1 MASIFF
7 SYSHEDELYRDQLE
21 KHLSMLK
28 RQGLIDGWHD
38 RRILAGTDFAQEID
52 AKLEDANVVLLLVS
66 ASFLASDYCYG
77 VEMKRALERHKAG
90 EARVIPV
97 IVRPCDWHSAP
108 FGQLVAAPRDG
119 KAITTWANV
128 DEAYADVARQVREV
142 VERLPAAGRPPPPP
156 PARSGVDPS
165 SARSIQAPRSSNLR
179 LRQEFTEA
187 DKDKYLHDAF
197 EFLAD
202 FFEAS
207 LAELQLRHSDVECRY
222 KRVDA
227 NTFTGAVFRSGKKM
241 AECSVSLGG
250 GFRQG
255 GITYS
260 SDASSRGGSFN
271 EMLSPDNDDQ
281 VLFFKPLGM
290 PSHILA
296 EKKLS
301 IEQAAEYYWDL
312 LVSRLQ

>member
-52 AKLEDANVVLLLVS
+52 AKLEQANVVLLLVS

-77 VEMKRALERHKAG
+77 VEMKRAVERHEAG

-108 FGQLVAAPRDG
+108 FGQLLAAPRDG
-119 KAITTWANV
+119 KAITTWSNV

-142 VERLPAAGRPPPPP
+142 VEGLPGSGRRPP
-156 PARSGVDPS
+156 PS
-165 SARSIQAPRSSNLR
+165 SARSGADSSPARSTQTPRSSNLR

-187 DKDKYLHDAF
+187 DKDKHLHDAF

-207 LAELQLRHSDVECRY
+207 LTELQLRHSDVECRY
-222 KRVDA
+222 RRVDA
-227 NTFTGAVFRSGKKM
+227 NTFTAAIYRSGKKM

-271 EMLSPDNDDQ
+271 EMLSVDNDDQ

-290 PSHILA
+290 PSHTSA

>member
-1 MASIFF
+1 MASVFF
-7 SYSHEDELYRDQLE
+7 SYSHEDEVYRDQLE

-28 RQGLIDGWHD
+28 RQGLIDAWHD
-38 RRILAGTDFAQEID
+38 RRILAGTDFAQNID
-52 AKLEDANVVLLLVS
+52 ANIERADVVLLLVS

-77 VEMKRALERHKAG
+77 VELKRALKRHDAG

-108 FGQLVAAPRDG
+108 FGHLLAAPRDG
-119 KAITTWANV
+119 KAITTWSNV

-142 VERLPAAGRPPPPP
+142 VERLPSAGRLPPSPT
-156 PARSGVDPS
+156 RSGTAVSPANS
-165 SARSIQAPRSSNLR
+165 PQVPRSSNLR
-179 LRQEFTEA
+179 LRQDFTEA
-187 DKDKYLHDAF
+187 DKDKYLHEAF
-197 EFLAD
+197 EFLAQ

-207 LAELQLRHSDVECRY
+207 LAELRVRHSDVECRY
-222 KRVDA
+222 RRVDA
-227 NTFTGAVFRSGKKM
+227 NTFTAAVYRSGKKK

-255 GITYS
+255 GIAYS
-260 SDASSRGGSFN
+260 GDASSRGGSFN
-271 EMLSPDNDDQ
+271 EMLSVDNDDQ

-290 PSHILA
+290 PSHSSA

-301 IEQAAEYYWDL
+301 IEQAAEYYWDML
-312 LVSRLQ
+312 LARLQ